1 MEESISL
8 KIGGKKMKKFSI
20 ILCFCFLLPLTAQE
34 TSSENEGIL
43 FQFNHQKGSSTS
55 HVAEVVEAAYLNGIL
70 HNKTQFVNRMTTTIK
85 EVVEDG
91 SAQLETNYMTTQ
103 NTLLTGATETLSWGE
118 ESTVNI
124 YRKPNGQLYKS
135 LLNQNTELPT
145 IRGVPSFPNRKVKPG
160 ENWSMKGLEVH
171 DCMELFQMDKLLEIP
186 FTADYTYVGPVE
198 INEKIYHQINVY
210 YEFQQ
215 TNYNNSL
222 YKKGTF
228 AGIQGRAAQEILWDK
243 EIGDIF
249 NYKEEFEIEM
259 FDIFNNSYYFTGI
272 SGGNVTE
279 YKSLNTDEDVE
290 KIKNTVEE
298 YDLKDVTVSKSEKGL
313 TISVENIQFEPDS
326 DILLKSEKEKL
337 HKLGEILKTVSND
350 LLITGHCADR
360 GTRGAQQN
368 LSESRASAVANFL
381 VEEGVRDSYH
391 IFTQGKGAREPIASN
406 KTEAGRA
413 KNRRVE
419 ITIMD

>member
-1 MEESISL
+1 
-8 KIGGKKMKKFSI
+8 MKKFLVILLST
-20 ILCFCFLLPLTAQE
+20 LCFLSTLIAQE
-34 TSSENEGIL
+34 TSSENEDIL
-43 FQFNHQKGSSTS
+43 FTFNHKKGTATS
-55 HVAEVVEAAYLNGIL
+55 HVAEVVEEAYLNGRL

-85 EVVEDG
+85 DVLEDG
-91 SAQLETNYMTTQ
+91 SAKLQTNYMTTQ
-103 NTLLTGATETLSWGE
+103 NTLLNGSTETLSWGE

-135 LLNQNTELPT
+135 PMEPNTELPT
-145 IRGVPSFPNRKVKPG
+145 IRGVPSFPDRKIKPG
-160 ENWSMKGLEVH
+160 ESWYMKGLEVH
-171 DCMELFQMDKLLEIP
+171 DCMELFQMDKFIEIP

-198 INEKIYHQINVY
+198 IEGKIYHQINVY

-215 TNYNNSL
+215 TNYNNRL
-222 YKKGTF
+222 YRKGTF
-228 AGIQGRAAQEILWDK
+228 AGIQGRAAQEILWDNT
-243 EIGDIF
+243 INDIF

-259 FDIFNNSYYFTGI
+259 FDVFNNSYYFTGI
-272 SGGNVTE
+272 SGGDVTE
-279 YKSLNTDEDVE
+279 YKSLNNDDDVE

-298 YDLKDVTVSKSEKGL
+298 YELEDVTVSKSEKGL

-326 DILLKSEKEKL
+326 DILLKSEKDKL

-360 GTRGAQQN
+360 GTKGAQQS
-368 LSESRASAVANFL
+368 LSESRASSVADFL
-381 VEEGVRDSYH
+381 VEEGVRDKYH